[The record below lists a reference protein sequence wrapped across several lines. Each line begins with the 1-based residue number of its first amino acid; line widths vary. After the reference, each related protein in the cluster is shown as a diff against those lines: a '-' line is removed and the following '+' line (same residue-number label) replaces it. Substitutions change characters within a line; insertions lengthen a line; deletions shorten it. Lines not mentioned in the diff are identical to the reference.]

1 MVPTLTFLSV
11 ICIRATTTTPQAS
24 QENENTTKDVNRCKR
39 YANLIHWARM
49 AHVLEGGIEAPLQ
62 FLLQVG
68 AICKVITNYHNV
80 QKRKKC

>member
-24 QENENTTKDVNRCKR
+24 QENENTSKDVNRCKR

-49 AHVLEGGIEAPLQ
+49 AHILEGGIEAPLQ
-62 FLLQVG
+62 FLLQVS
-68 AICKVITNYHNV
+68 AIYKVNTNYHIF
-80 QKRKKC
+80 QIS